1 MDSENITSEKIHVV
15 FTPYDMADSY
25 NRHVGAAI
33 TSLLENCSVPAVI
46 HIMYDENLNRDT
58 KEYEINKN
66 NYLSFT
72 EKYDVEI
79 LLHHV
84 KIPEWYDSL
93 KGSKI
98 LSVGTYYRLFIP
110 ETLSDIEKV
119 IYLDGDVIVR
129 MDLKDFWSVDIEGY
143 PLAAR
148 VDPMF
153 REELERKPKGL
164 ISTYKKFG
172 FSRKDL
178 ERYFNAGILYLNLKQ
193 IRKEYNLSEDSGKY
207 LKDSPKTPRAD
218 QDALNYLFSD
228 NYLQLPE
235 KNNLFAYEVGTE
247 IPNACIHYV
256 TRKPWKSQ
264 KDKVD
269 LEYWKYLS
277 MSPWCPDTESL
288 IKYMSEVG
296 NSSEKSLMNT
306 MSQIP
311 LVNLTEIII
320 NHYIGRIK
328 RHLLFIGV
336 IN

>member
-1 MDSENITSEKIHVV
+1 MECDNNNNQKIHVV
-15 FTPYDMADSY
+15 LTPYDMADSY
-25 NRHVGAAI
+25 NRHVGATI

-58 KEYEINKN
+58 NEYKINKN
-66 NYLSFT
+66 NYLSFM

-79 LLHHV
+79 QLHHV

-110 ETLSDIEKV
+110 ETLPELEKV
-119 IYLDGDVIVR
+119 IYLDGDVIVK
-129 MDLKDFWSVDIEGY
+129 MDLNNFWDIDIENY
-143 PLAAR
+143 PIAGR

-153 REELERKPKGL
+153 RDELERKPRRL
-164 ISTYKKFG
+164 FSTYKKFG
-172 FSRKDL
+172 FTKEDL
-178 ERYFNAGILYLNLKQ
+178 TKYFNAGILYLNLKE
-193 IRKEYNLSEDSGKY
+193 IRKSCNLSEDSGKY
-207 LKDSPKTPRAD
+207 LKDCPKTPRAD
-218 QDALNYLFSD
+218 QDALNYLFCK

-235 KNNLFAYEVGTE
+235 VNNLFAYEIGDE
-247 IPNACIHYV
+247 IPKALIHYV

-264 KDKVD
+264 KDEVD

-277 MSPWCPDTESL
+277 ISPWCPDTEPL

-296 NSSEKSLMNT
+296 NSSEKSLIDT

-311 LVNLTEIII
+311 LVNLTKIII